1 MWRARSLDDLL
12 DDCDGIVSH
21 SELRSDGWDDEI
33 LRLLLGRGRI
43 VRLRHGWYGAP
54 GLHPD
59 VRRAWAAGGPLACIS
74 ALVHHGAVRA
84 DDPRHDPQAVHV
96 SLPRQARHPTT
107 LGLDVGDAVIVWH
120 YSAGPIDTRRA
131 VGIETARRQLA
142 RCAVRPVDKAAE
154 VRRRAAEQE
163 RQDEERR
170 ARELAAAPPW
180 GSS

>member
-1 MWRARSLDDLL
+1 MRWLSSLDDVLDAHEGVVAYRELL
-12 DDCDGIVSH
+12 ALTG
-21 SELRSDGWDDEI
+21 SEELVRYVVRRHRL
-33 LRLLLGRGRI
+33 LRLRR
-43 VRLRHGWYGAP
+43 GWYGAP
-54 GLHPD
+54 DLPTEI
-59 VRRAWAAGGPLACIS
+59 RRSWAAGGPLACIS

-84 DDPRHDPQAVHV
+84 DDPRHDPQAAHV
-96 SLPRQARHPTT
+96 PLPRQARHPTT

-120 YSAGPIDTRRA
+120 YSAAPIDTRRA

-170 ARELAAAPPW
+170 ARELAAIPPW